1 MTLESLNSLTI
12 SDANEQFETCCGAA
26 NWVEKMNQ
34 NRPFQNKDDL
44 YQKAESIWYSL
55 SSKDWLEAFTH
66 HPKIGNIDS
75 LRKKFHNTKSISEDE
90 QSGINDAAES
100 TLKDLAESNQLYQDK
115 FGFIFIICA
124 TGKSAGEMLALIKT
138 RLNNN
143 ANAEML
149 NAAKEQNKIT
159 QLRLEKLLLL

>member
-124 TGKSAGEMLALIKT
+124 TGKSADEMLALIKI

-149 NAAKEQNKIT
+149 NAAEEQNKIT